1 MAIPAKLAKLIPML
15 SSPMDGEVV
24 AAARAIE
31 KSLKGAGLDWH
42 DLVNAISFNANPSKA
57 KPSKAWADTGH
68 NAEPDPYPNYDD
80 LYADFIRREMERTYE
95 QMHRYRSQRQYHWD
109 EAAGEFRK
117 TTEDERARYWE
128 GRRKGEDT

>member
-42 DLVNAISFNANPSKA
+42 DLVNATSFKA
-57 KPSKAWADTGH
+57 KPSKSSVDTGH
-68 NAEPDPYPNYDD
+68 DAKSGHKPGATVYDD
-80 LYADFIRREMERTYE
+80 LYADFIRRERQRMEEAMRS
-95 QMHRYRSQRQYHWD
+95 YRSQRQYHWD

-117 TTEDERARYWE
+117 ATEDERAYYWE